1 MKLKT
6 IKSLE
11 ADGFKGTDVD
21 LDTSLVEYGLA
32 WLVTPEDN
40 AIEFLYAVNGSETV
54 FDRCYTSLGEN
65 VREEY
70 NWVDWV
76 SFLEPYG
83 MNEGEFD
90 ELPVWDQYFMLF
102 REYGNEEI
110 FGSAYYEGE
119 TVRTSSYDSA
129 IESQADEDDW
139 NEAMIDALADSG
151 VPLSKVKGKTFS
163 EVFKV
168 NEELMCD

>member
-1 MKLKT
+1 MKIKT
-6 IKSLE
+6 IKALE
-11 ADGFKGTDVD
+11 SDGFKGTDVD

-40 AIEFLYAVNGSETV
+40 AIEFLYSVNGSETV
-54 FDRCYTSLGEN
+54 FDRYHTFLDEN

-70 NWVDWV
+70 NWVDWI

-83 MNEGEFD
+83 MSECEFD
-90 ELPVWDQYFMLF
+90 ELPVWEQYFMLF
-102 REYGNEEI
+102 REYGKEDI
-110 FGSAYYEGE
+110 FGSTYYEGE

-129 IESQADEDDW
+129 IETQAHENDW

-151 VPLSKVKGKTFS
+151 VSLSKVKGKTFS

-168 NEELMCD
+168 NPSLLED